1 MEKWKMKKKTPK
13 TLQPK
18 FYELHYLGE
27 LEVIGKRNVSAA

>member
-1 MEKWKMKKKTPK
+1 MENEKQTK

-27 LEVIGKRNVSAA
+27 LEVIGKINVSAAW

>member
-1 MEKWKMKKKTPK
+1 MENEKQTK

-27 LEVIGKRNVSAA
+27 LEVIGKIQ

>member
-1 MEKWKMKKKTPK
+1 MENEKKTPK

-27 LEVIGKRNVSAA
+27 LEVIGKRNVSAAW

>member
-1 MEKWKMKKKTPK
+1 MENEKKKTK

-27 LEVIGKRNVSAA
+27 LEVIGKRNVSAAW